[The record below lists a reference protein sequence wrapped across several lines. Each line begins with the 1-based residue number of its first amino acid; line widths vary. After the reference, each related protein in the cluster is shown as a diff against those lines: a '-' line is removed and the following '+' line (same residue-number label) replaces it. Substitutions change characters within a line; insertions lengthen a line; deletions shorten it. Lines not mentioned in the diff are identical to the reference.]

1 MVLSMECLQTILS
14 CLELFFGG
22 VLGAQRATKRSPIL
36 IETPAFLMVKMASGI
51 TRRRVRMT
59 TTTTSLNK
67 SKYSVSK
74 PVDSPE
80 DDD

>member
-36 IETPAFLMVKMASGI
+36 IETPAFLMVIMASGI
-51 TRRRVRMT
+51 ARGRVHT
-59 TTTTSLNK
+59 TTTAASRKMAAMLQLIG
-67 SKYSVSK
+67 
-74 PVDSPE
+74 
-80 DDD
+80 